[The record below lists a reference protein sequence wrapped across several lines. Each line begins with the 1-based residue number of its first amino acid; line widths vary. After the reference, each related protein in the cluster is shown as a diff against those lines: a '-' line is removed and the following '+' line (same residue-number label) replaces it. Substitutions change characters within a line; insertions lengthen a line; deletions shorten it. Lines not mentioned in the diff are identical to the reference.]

1 MTLLEI
7 ITRSRRMSLD
17 ERYAFLLQAKQHFK
31 PHSIDMK
38 HLLGE
43 IERVQ
48 FKRIRRDVRRVA

>member
-7 ITRSRRMSLD
+7 ITRSRRMTLD
-17 ERYAFLLQAKQHFK
+17 ERYAFLLGQKKRFK

-48 FKRIRRDVRRVA
+48 FKRLRRDTRRAA